1 MRNARGRA
9 NLAIMSDDI
18 QDQPIMSGSDEATE
32 REKAAGRDEQERADA
47 EFYDKKDAGSDADSS
62 SEPKRS
68 AYSNPSSG
76 DFTHQRDAE

>member
-1 MRNARGRA
+1 MQDAHGGDSVTT
-9 NLAIMSDDI
+9 MSDDT

-47 EFYDKKDAGSDADSS
+47 AFYDKKDTGDAADTD

-76 DFTHQRDAE
+76 DFTHQRDGE